1 MIKLEVY
8 CATVQTVVEYRKSFT
23 ISEETHPELAGM
35 SKDEM
40 INYVKE
46 NVYEMPSFSFDD
58 YDSLGDELEDA
69 EIEKEKYVPQSSE
82 ITVEVIHE

>member
-8 CATVQTVVEYRKSFT
+8 CTTVQTVVEYRKSFT
-23 ISEETHPELAGM
+23 ISEETHPELVGM

-46 NVYEMPSFSFDD
+46 NVYEMSAFSFED
-58 YDSLGDELEDA
+58 YDSLGDELEGV

-82 ITVEVIHE
+82 IIVEITSE